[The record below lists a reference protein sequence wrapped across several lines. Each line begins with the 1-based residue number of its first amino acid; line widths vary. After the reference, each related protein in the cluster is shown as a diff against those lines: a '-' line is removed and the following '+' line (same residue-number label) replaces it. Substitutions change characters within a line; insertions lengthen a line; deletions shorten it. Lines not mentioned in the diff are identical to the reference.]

1 MVRTSTT
8 AGADRSYNY
17 YQTNR
22 VQINKRKCLTKIS
35 EGVVPYIST
44 MVGWGITYEEFASQR
59 AFAGLSPIEAKTF
72 QTKAASISA
81 EDYKKFFGIDKPL
94 IRTVAKNK
102 DVQPPPEIMEIDP
115 VIPLNSKADYT
126 YNNAILSMRTAVQQG
141 KLKDDSVRSYRGNLN
156 KLLRVLDVIPGYVKT
171 KEAKERVSNINL
183 IDALSKYPMDKLQ
196 KFLDE
201 QVGTNNRK
209 DIFGMINNLYK
220 HFPGFKEALQRAGVD
235 QDQARA
241 TRNNYSTDSTIYR
254 LKQADTETVTHYTKF
269 LNKVKDWEVKE
280 KGKTPSTEHVIGA
293 LFTKIPARRQ
303 TDYNTLMI
311 TKQNDYRPGSNYINI
326 NNGLMVIDDFKTRK
340 KLGTYKTTLPDS
352 LLKLITDYWV
362 AEGRGKYLFGNDKP
376 ISAQKFNGYFVRAF
390 SGVLKPKQGVR
401 EIRRSTRTYYVKDR
415 KYGVQQ
421 QFELA
426 RAMGHGLGMSVTY
439 GRQYGEEFVDDEDVE
454 DEDVEDVEEAAPP
467 KKAKTIQ
474 GMKVHKYDKDEDY
487 VPPRVTRSSTRK
499 RK

>member
-8 AGADRSYNY
+8 AGAERSYNY

-44 MVGWGITYEEFASQR
+44 MVGWGITYEEFAESR
-59 AFAGLSPIEAKTF
+59 AFGGLSPIEEKTF
-72 QTKAASISA
+72 RKKAANLSA
-81 EDYKKFFGIDKPL
+81 EDFKKFFGIDKPL
-94 IRTVAKNK
+94 IRTVAKNITEK
-102 DVQPPPEIMEIDP
+102 DVPPPPKEMKIDP

-126 YNNAILSMRTAVQQG
+126 YENALASLTAAVQQG
-141 KLKDDSVRSYRGNLN
+141 KLKDDTVRSYRGNLN

-171 KEAKERVSNINL
+171 KEAKERVSTINL
-183 IDALSKYPMDKLQ
+183 IDALSKYSMDKLQ
-196 KFLDE
+196 KLLDE
-201 QVGTNNRK
+201 QVGVNSRK

-235 QDQARA
+235 QDQTRA
-241 TRNNYSTDSTIYR
+241 TRNNYSTDSTEYR
-254 LKQADTETVTHYTKF
+254 LKQADTETVTHFTKF

-280 KGKTPSTEHVIGA
+280 KGEAPSTEHVIGA

-303 TDYNTLMI
+303 TDYIPLMI
-311 TKQNDYRPGSNYINI
+311 TKINDYRPGGNYINI

-340 KLGTYKTTLPDS
+340 KLGTYKVTLPDS
-352 LLKLITDYWV
+352 LLKLITEYWL
-362 AEGRGKYLFGNDKP
+362 AEGKPKYLFGSDKP
-376 ISAQKFNGYFVRAF
+376 ISAQNFNKHFVNAF
-390 SGVLKPKQGVR
+390 KGVLKPKQGVR

-421 QFELA
+421 QYELA

-439 GRQYGEEFVDDEDVE
+439 GRQYGDEFVDDEDVE
-454 DEDVEDVEEAAPP
+454 EVEQPP
-467 KKAKTIQ
+467 TKKSKTIQ
-474 GMKVHKYDKDEDY
+474 GMKVHKYDKDEEY
-487 VPPRVTRSSTRK
+487 VPRVTRSSTRK